1 MCLYY
6 TWSHL
11 FMLIIRLTCKPIL
24 IYYVN
29 GVLLMRMVYL
39 IHIFLPSTVFIYLF
53 KIIFGSLQWWKTRDW
68 QKNWLKGT
76 YTTVFANT
84 SLQVESFYERA
95 HCLIHSGIF
104 GGTWKK
110 NPLGE
115 LCIKFYLVLFVS
127 GHSEHPYRA
136 WRIIEFKSS
145 F

>member
-76 YTTVFANT
+76 YMIVFANT
-84 SLQVESFYERA
+84 SLQVESFYARW
-95 HCLIHSGIF
+95 LSN
-104 GGTWKK
+104 TWHTWGCMKESSRIIVYK
-110 NPLGE
+110 ILP
-115 LCIKFYLVLFVS
+115 VLFGSV
-127 GHSEHPYRA
+127 HREHPSL
-136 WRIIEFKSS
+136 ENKS
-145 F
+145 